1 MHINEIRPSK
11 EPKLQKKKN
20 KIAGL
25 QNYKKVWPMWT
36 LWKLNC
42 PVHKQHHHKAD
53 YIINIVPH
61 LVFLNL
67 KYAVHIKKKE
77 KKNYE
82 RNKIQIYI
90 YTPMLINPS
99 HCFFFFFRHFFCF
112 VICWYFCLFTF
123 CTRKIVNEHEMGTRK
138 TQQSN
143 EPTKCN
149 VIIVF
154 FVLCHDGWWMV
165 CMCVCVWRDEASWIL
180 RSASF

>member
-67 KYAVHIKKKE
+67 KYAVHIKKK
-77 KKNYE
+77 KKKLWKEQNL
-82 RNKIQIYI
+82 NIYI
-90 YTPMLINPS
+90 YPDVNKSIALL
-99 HCFFFFFRHFFCF
+99 FFSFF
-112 VICWYFCLFTF
+112 VI
-123 CTRKIVNEHEMGTRK
+123 
-138 TQQSN
+138 S
-143 EPTKCN
+143 
-149 VIIVF
+149 
-154 FVLCHDGWWMV
+154 FVLLFVGIFV
-165 CMCVCVWRDEASWIL
+165 CLLFALEKSSTNMRWEQERPNNRTNQQNVML
-180 RSASF
+180 L